1 MVLAASEHPSPTSGM
16 IVISAI
22 IYILVEALQ
31 WSFSQRFSGTEQAIA
46 ELASRIQET
55 EA

>member
-1 MVLAASEHPSPTSGM
+1 M

-22 IYILVEALQ
+22 IYMLVEALH
-31 WSFSQRFSGTEQAIA
+31 WSFSQRFSGAEQAIA
-46 ELASRIQET
+46 ELAEHIQEA